1 MSAGCLIDFL
11 IVICRPMFLSVQY
24 GLYTSAHPLTP
35 AHPRADVR
43 ILPKSLYGKN
53 AKPGEAPH
61 SFFSH
66 FYGSSWHSDDAGF
79 IVFLGSSGKIVFWVG
94 LVVFIAGGLRFL
106 CSNNRTARSGRRS
119 LRKFVMASTGY
130 RSYHMV
136 SILPTSDSHDDS
148 RTATPSV
155 SSADTDE
162 SDGDDTSRIIEM
174 VKAIP
179 AMLLP
184 QRQSKRGRAHNDRS
198 NGMFFYV
205 PNMTDESSGRHVRSA
220 STGSIPATTSAPRR
234 YSSSG
239 RTNALNGVP
248 YTTNSTSLQDSV
260 VPEQTEDE
268 SDRSPS
274 PRLSVLK
281 ALDWMSSPSS
291 SPAPPPYNTLDRKQ
305 SDAE

>member
-1 MSAGCLIDFL
+1 
-11 IVICRPMFLSVQY
+11 MFLSVQY

-53 AKPGEAPH
+53 ASPAEAPH
-61 SFFSH
+61 AFFSH

-79 IVFLGSSGKIVFWVG
+79 IVFLGSSGKKVFWVG

-136 SILPTSDSHDDS
+136 SILPTTESHDGS

-155 SSADTDE
+155 SSVDTDE

-184 QRQSKRGRAHNDRS
+184 QRQSKRSRTHTERS
-198 NGMFFYV
+198 NGMFFFV
-205 PNMTDESSGRHVRSA
+205 PNMSDESAGRHARSA
-220 STGSIPATTSAPRR
+220 STAAGTATTSAPRR
-234 YSSSG
+234 YSTSG
-239 RTNALNGVP
+239 RNSALAGAP
-248 YTTNSTSLQDSV
+248 YITNSTSLHDSV

-281 ALDWMSSPSS
+281 ALDWMSPTPGS
-291 SPAPPPYNTLDRKQ
+291 SPAPPPYNILDSK
-305 SDAE
+305 SPDLN